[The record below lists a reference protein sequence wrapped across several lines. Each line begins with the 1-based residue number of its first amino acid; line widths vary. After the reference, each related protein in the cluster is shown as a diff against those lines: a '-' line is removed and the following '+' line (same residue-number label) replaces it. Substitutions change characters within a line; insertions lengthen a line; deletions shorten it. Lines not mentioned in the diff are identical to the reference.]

1 MSIYNACTKNQDNII
16 IFDII
21 KLSYAPTS
29 NITRNHHTH
38 IIFAR
43 IYWLYSST
51 AVSSTNK
58 TGRHDIAEILMKVT
72 PNTMTQ

>member
-1 MSIYNACTKNQDNII
+1 MSIYNACTKNQDNVI

-21 KLSYAPTS
+21 KLSYASTS
-29 NITRNHHTH
+29 NITRNRHTH
-38 IIFAR
+38 IIIAR

-72 PNTMTQ
+72 LNAITQ